1 METMKLRYKKNRKVF
16 VPDKDVDLPDNFE
29 LEIEKPIVRKE
40 DEMTDKE
47 LEVYVKKLREEF
59 VKEFKEKY
67 GIDMT
72 DDPFLELIGSEAKY
86 LRNTTYEDDKKR
98 IIEAVSEKYNRRYNE

>member
-1 METMKLRYKKNRKVF
+1 MDTIKLKYKKNRKVF
-16 VPDKDVDLPDNFE
+16 VPENPVDLPDNFE

-47 LEVYVKKLREEF
+47 LEIYVKKLREEF
-59 VKEFKEKY
+59 VKDFKKKY

-72 DDPFLELIGSEAKY
+72 NDSFLELIGSEAKY
-86 LRNTTYEDDKKR
+86 LRNTTYKDDKKR
-98 IIEAVSEKYNRRYNE
+98 IIEAVAEKHSRRYNE